1 MLDIADIL
9 ASKSVPEPNSGCWLW
24 IGTVGRGG
32 YGMQRVGGRTRMAT
46 HLSLELVGRSVPKGR
61 FACHHC
67 DVPACINPDHLF
79 IGTQLDNI
87 HDCMAKGRKT
97 DPPRTKKGTRSDH
110 KFCRAGHP
118 RTTNNLYRRDDGY
131 LGCLICK
138 RAKLERRLAAEK
150 RQRAVEISLRP
161 KRVFACG
168 PDHKTGANLYVSPRG
183 KVECRACNRM
193 ATQRYLSSLRGRVAA

>member
-9 ASKSVPEPNSGCWLW
+9 AAKSVPEPNSGCWLW
-24 IGTVGRGG
+24 IGSVGRGG

-46 HLSLELVGRSVPKGR
+46 HLSLELVGRLVPWVR
-61 FACHHC
+61 FACHRC

-110 KFCRAGHP
+110 KFCSAGHP
-118 RTTNNLYRRDDGY
+118 RTPDNLYRRHDGHT
-131 LGCLICK
+131 GCLTCR
-138 RAKLERRLAAEK
+138 RANRLRRAVTEK
-150 RQRAVEISLRP
+150 KQRAVEISQRP
-161 KRVFACG
+161 PRVYRCG
-168 PDHKTGANLYVSPRG
+168 PDHKKGANLYVAPSG
-183 KVECRACNRM
+183 KKECRACSRIST
-193 ATQRYLSSLRGRVAA
+193 AAYLKRGRVAA